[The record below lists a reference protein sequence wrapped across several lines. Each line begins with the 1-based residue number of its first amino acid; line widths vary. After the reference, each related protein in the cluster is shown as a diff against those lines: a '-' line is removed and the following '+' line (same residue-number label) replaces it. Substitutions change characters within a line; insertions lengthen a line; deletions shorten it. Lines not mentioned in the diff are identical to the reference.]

1 MKIVYIS
8 SLIVSTFML
17 SAENSIQDCS
27 LIKEDLKRLECFDS
41 FFSTSNDLI
50 LIDSDSIIEIQN
62 ENIENDNMKVVID
75 NEIDIPQE
83 VTSKKIKLEATQEIL
98 DKFLKINSIQKLGNN
113 YSIKLNDGTIW
124 KTNESI
130 WNKDILKPDANV
142 LIEPGAFGSKFI
154 KFKGTKTKIRVKRIK

>member
-1 MKIVYIS
+1 
-8 SLIVSTFML
+8 ML
-17 SAENSIQDCS
+17 SAENSIQVCS

-41 FFSTSNDLI
+41 FFSTSNNLI

-98 DKFLKINSIQKLGNN
+98 DKFLVINSIQKLGNN

>member
-8 SLIVSTFML
+8 SLILSSFML
-17 SAENSIQDCS
+17 SAENSIKDCS

-41 FFSTSNDLI
+41 FFSTSNNLI

-62 ENIENDNMKVVID
+62 ENIENDNMKVVKD
-75 NEIDIPQE
+75 NEIEIPQE

>member
-1 MKIVYIS
+1 
-8 SLIVSTFML
+8 
-17 SAENSIQDCS
+17 
-27 LIKEDLKRLECFDS
+27 
-41 FFSTSNDLI
+41 
-50 LIDSDSIIEIQN
+50 
-62 ENIENDNMKVVID
+62 MKVVID

-98 DKFLKINSIQKLGNN
+98 DKFLVINSIQKLGNN

-154 KFKGTKTKIRVKRIK
+154 ALLTSLCRRSPTMMLIFLTFCSSWPSRCAFNRPTQSSNCWRLTSAGACKMPGL

>member
-1 MKIVYIS
+1 MRIFFAS
-8 SLIVSTFML
+8 SLIISIFTL

-41 FFSTSNDLI
+41 FFSSSSNLT
-50 LIDSDSIIEIQN
+50 LIDSDSVIEIQN
-62 ENIENDNMKVVID
+62 ENTEKNNEEEIID
-75 NEIDIPQE
+75 NRID
-83 VTSKKIKLEATQEIL
+83 VTKQVNSKKIKLEASQEIL
-98 DKFLKINSIQKLGNN
+98 DRFLKIRSIKKLGNN

-130 WNKDILKPDANV
+130 WNKDILKPEANV

>member
-1 MKIVYIS
+1 MRIFFIS
-8 SLIVSTFML
+8 SLVISIFTL

-41 FFSTSNDLI
+41 FFLSQNNMI
-50 LIDSDSIIEIQN
+50 LIDSDSVIEIQN
-62 ENIENDNMKVVID
+62 ENTEINIEKEVID
-75 NEIDIPQE
+75 KRKDVIQQVNN
-83 VTSKKIKLEATQEIL
+83 KKIKLEASQEIL
-98 DKFLKINSIQKLGNN
+98 DKFLKIRSIEKLGNN
-113 YSIKLNDGTIW
+113 FSIKLNDGTIW

-130 WNKDILKPDANV
+130 WNKDILKPEANV

>member
-1 MKIVYIS
+1 MRIFFAS
-8 SLIVSTFML
+8 SLIISTFIL

-41 FFSTSNDLI
+41 FFSSSSNLT
-50 LIDSDSIIEIQN
+50 LIDSDSVIEIQN
-62 ENIENDNMKVVID
+62 ENTEKNNEEEIID
-75 NEIDIPQE
+75 NRID
-83 VTSKKIKLEATQEIL
+83 VTKQVNSKKIKLEASQEIL
-98 DKFLKINSIQKLGNN
+98 DRFLKIRSIKKLGNN

-130 WNKDILKPDANV
+130 WNKDILKPEANV

>member
-1 MKIVYIS
+1 MRIFLAS
-8 SLIVSTFML
+8 SLIISTFTL

-41 FFSTSNDLI
+41 FFSSSNNLT
-50 LIDSDSIIEIQN
+50 LIDADSVIEIQN
-62 ENIENDNMKVVID
+62 ENTEKNNEEEIID
-75 NEIDIPQE
+75 NRID
-83 VTSKKIKLEATQEIL
+83 VTQQVNSKKIKLEASQEIL
-98 DKFLKINSIQKLGNN
+98 DRFLKIRSIEKLGNN

-130 WNKDILKPDANV
+130 WNKDILKPEADV

>member
-1 MKIVYIS
+1 M
-8 SLIVSTFML
+8 STFML

-41 FFSTSNDLI
+41 FFSTTNNLI

-62 ENIENDNMKVVID
+62 ENIENANMKVVID
-75 NEIDIPQE
+75 NEIDIAQE
-83 VTSKKIKLEATQEIL
+83 VTSKTIKLEGTKEIL
-98 DKFLKINSIQKLGNN
+98 DKFLKINSIEKLGNN
-113 YSIKLNDGTIW
+113 FSIKLNDGTIW

-130 WNKDILKPDANV
+130 WNKDVLKPEANV

>member
-1 MKIVYIS
+1 MRIFYIS
-8 SLIVSTFML
+8 SLLISTFTL
-17 SAENSIQDCS
+17 SAEDSIQDCS

-41 FFSTSNDLI
+41 FFSNSSNLI
-50 LIDSDSIIEIQN
+50 LIDSESVIEIQN
-62 ENIENDNMKVVID
+62 ENTQKNIEKEVID
-75 NEIDIPQE
+75 KKINIIQK
-83 VTSKKIKLEATQEIL
+83 VNNKKIKLEASQEIL
-98 DKFLKINSIQKLGNN
+98 DKFLKIRSIEKLGNN

-130 WNKDILKPDANV
+130 WNKDILKPEANV

>member
-98 DKFLKINSIQKLGNN
+98 DKFLVINSIQKLGNN

-130 WNKDILKPDANV
+130 WNKDILKPEANV

>member
-130 WNKDILKPDANV
+130 WNKDILKPDTNV

>member
-62 ENIENDNMKVVID
+62 ENIENDNMKVLID

-130 WNKDILKPDANV
+130 WNKDILKPEANV

>member
-75 NEIDIPQE
+75 NEIDIAQE

>member
-8 SLIVSTFML
+8 SLIVSTFIL

-62 ENIENDNMKVVID
+62 ENIENDNMNVVVD

-98 DKFLKINSIQKLGNN
+98 DKFLVINSIQKLGNN

>member
-130 WNKDILKPDANV
+130 WNKDILKPEANV